1 MIKKTILVVFTL
13 ILIVAL
19 SEGLVLAG
27 IRLDPIRSA
36 TLLTALA
43 VILVPFIELTNPV
56 VARLLRQRAIE
67 SKWIALGAPFL
78 LLTPYLVLA
87 FGMGAFS
94 IVALAKL
101 AVYIATPTLLL
112 FPDRMHHAERAGWRD
127 FAAMLALA
135 VPVSAGWLRGIWVWP
150 ADKVFTETEE
160 LYFFLPLFCVC
171 VGSYAFIVI
180 RNLEGIGYRLG
191 FRKGDVIDGLT
202 NFAGFALLGIP
213 LGYALGFI
221 QFRPHSVSLFEMGF
235 QLFAIYLTIAIPEEF
250 LFRGVLQNF
259 LSKSLSGPRH
269 AIYALLIASV
279 IFGASHL
286 HHAPVPNWRYAILAA
301 LAGLFYGNAFR
312 TRQRLSSSALTHA
325 LVDTVW
331 HFWF

>member
-1 MIKKTILVVFTL
+1 MKQALLAVVTL
-13 ILIVAL
+13 TLIVAL
-19 SEGLVLAG
+19 AEGMILAG
-27 IRLDPIRSA
+27 VRLDPVRVA
-36 TLLTALA
+36 ALLASL
-43 VILVPFIELTNPV
+43 VLILVPFVGLTNPA
-56 VARLLRQRAIE
+56 VARLVRQRVA
-67 SKWIALGAPFL
+67 SSTWLWLGAPFL
-78 LLTPYLVLA
+78 LLIPYLIFAL
-87 FGMGAFS
+87 GMHAFS
-94 IVALAKL
+94 ILALGKL
-101 AVYIATPTLLL
+101 AAYIAVPTLLL

-127 FAAMLALA
+127 FGAMLALA
-135 VPVSAGWLRGIWVWP
+135 LPVSAGWLKGIWIWP
-150 ADKVFTETEE
+150 ADRVFTETEE

-171 VGSYAFIVI
+171 VGAYAFIVI
-180 RNLEGIGYRLG
+180 RNLEGVGYRLG
-191 FRKGDVIDGLT
+191 FRKGDIIDGFT

-213 LGYALGFI
+213 LGYALHFI
-221 QFRPHSVSLFEMGF
+221 QFRLHGVSLFDLGF

-259 LSKSLSGPRH
+259 LSKSLPGPRH

-301 LAGLFYGNAFR
+301 LAGLFYGNAYR
-312 TRQRLSSSALTHA
+312 TRQRLSSPALTHA